1 MVGLRICKSLQSAVL
16 LHLEQFALIVE
27 AAVAVCIILENSTL
41 LIDWSGKASLMQLL
55 Q

>member
-16 LHLEQFALIVE
+16 LPLEQFALFDE

-41 LIDWSGKASLMQLL
+41 QLTGMVKHH
-55 Q
+55 